1 MSIEQTATT
10 VKIVRE
16 IAATETRM
24 TRSLGWDSTTA
35 APVVAFGVEIDYCGT
50 DYEVNSNGVKTAV
63 RTSTVNPATIALEPA
78 EMYALYGEA
87 ITVGGVVTSLGEH
100 LAARIDALIAARLG

>member
-1 MSIEQTATT
+1 MAIEQTATT

-50 DYEVNSNGVKTAV
+50 DYEVNSNPEQRPPRLHPHQPQRRQIEVPKHPRVPPGTPHSPGASRRKHRHPGGA
-63 RTSTVNPATIALEPA
+63 AT
-78 EMYALYGEA
+78 
-87 ITVGGVVTSLGEH
+87 
-100 LAARIDALIAARLG
+100 D